1 LLEAGPDRTKVKTMR
16 TRRNPQAGWLRRFV
30 RARRFDGNPL
40 RRRSDRAETIV
51 LAGMLVAMAAG
62 GPFVTLAGG
71 GIAHHLAVQVQHSRL
86 ASERQVTAVTTQ
98 AAPAPVSKPGPGI
111 ALGGY
116 PVQARWT
123 APDGKASTGQV
134 PVYMG
139 TPAGAKQ
146 PVWVTLDGQ
155 LAAPPLED
163 FQVSDLTTMGQVAS
177 AVGLALIL
185 IMARALIGHE
195 LDRRRYAAWEADW
208 QGIDPRSSQHK

>member
-1 LLEAGPDRTKVKTMR
+1 
-16 TRRNPQAGWLRRFV
+16 
-30 RARRFDGNPL
+30 
-40 RRRSDRAETIV
+40 
-51 LAGMLVAMAAG
+51 MLVALAAG
-62 GPFVTLAGG
+62 GPLVTLAGG
-71 GIAHHLAVQVQHSRL
+71 GIARDLAVQVQHSRQ

-98 AAPAPVSKPGPGI
+98 AAPAPVTKPGPGM

-134 PVYMG
+134 SVYTG

-146 PVWVTLDGQ
+146 QVWVTLDGQ

-163 FQVSDLTTMGQVAS
+163 FQVSDLATMGQVAS
-177 AVGLALIL
+177 AVAFALIL
-185 IMARALIGHE
+185 ILARGLIGHE

-208 QGIDPRSSQHK
+208 QAIDPRSSQHK